1 MAAAPPSAP
10 SLALDMRDV
19 GKRFGEIWVLRNV
32 NYAVRAGSIHALV
45 GHNGAGKST
54 LMKIA
59 LGGYAPTEG
68 SVRISGRELTY
79 SAPAEARRLGVGMV
93 LQERSLIGTLTG
105 LDNIFLNAEHV
116 NAIGLLRGQE
126 EWHEA
131 KTLCE
136 QLGIAP
142 SVLRRRA
149 FELSPVE
156 QEMIEI
162 AKAIRL
168 ARNVLILDEPTAPLT
183 NREIKA
189 LFEIIRNAANL
200 GVGIVLITHH
210 LPEVF
215 EISDEVTALREG
227 IVTLASRT
235 AETGMSQLVEAMLGH
250 RLLATES
257 TIAAAIQKS
266 APPSER
272 GNPPRLEVRD
282 LRVARK
288 LNQGISFQLFPSEIL
303 GVAGL
308 AGSGRTTLL
317 RTLFGDFRP
326 TKGSVKLNG
335 ATYSPG
341 APSAAIRKRVFLIPE
356 NRGVYGLVLSAQI
369 VDNVILPI
377 LNRLVSFMI
386 IRFEAGRRLSRRLMS
401 VLDIRARGPHQVVGE
416 LSGGNQQKV
425 VLAKAL
431 ACEASLLLL
440 DEPTFGVDVGAA
452 AEVINQVR
460 RLVESGNSALWVSS
474 DLRELLE
481 VADRVMILVDG
492 QIHKVVKRGDPEFNE
507 AHLVQSM
514 QRGQVQQ
521 AATNG

>member
-1 MAAAPPSAP
+1 MVAAAPS
-10 SLALDMRDV
+10 SQDLAVDMRNV
-19 GKRFGEIWVLRNV
+19 GKRFGEVWVLRNV
-32 NYAVRAGSIHALV
+32 NYAVKAGSIHALV

-68 SVRISGRELTY
+68 SVLVRGRALTY
-79 SAPAEARRLGVGMV
+79 SVPAEARRLGVGMV

-105 LDNIFLNAEHV
+105 LDNIFLNAERV
-116 NAIGLLRGQE
+116 NPLGLVRSQD
-126 EWHEA
+126 EWNEA

-142 SVLRRRA
+142 AVLKRRA
-149 FELSPVE
+149 SEMSPVE

-168 ARNVLILDEPTAPLT
+168 ARNALILDEPTAPLT
-183 NREIKA
+183 DREIKA
-189 LFEIIRNAANL
+189 LFQIIHNAAKL

-227 IVTLASRT
+227 RVTLASPT
-235 AETGMSQLVEAMLGH
+235 SATNMSQVVEAMLGH

-257 TIAAAIQKS
+257 KIAAAIQKA

-272 GNPPRLEVRD
+272 GSAPRLEVTN
-282 LRVARK
+282 LHVGRK
-288 LNQGISFQLFPSEIL
+288 LKEGITFQLFPNEIL
-303 GVAGL
+303 GIAGL

-317 RTLFGDFRP
+317 QALFGDFRL
-326 TKGSVKLNG
+326 TKGSMKLNG
-335 ATYSPG
+335 INYSPRSP
-341 APSAAIRKRVFLIPE
+341 AAAIRKQVFLIPE
-356 NRGVYGLVLSAQI
+356 NRGVYGLVLTAPI
-369 VDNVILPI
+369 VENVILPI
-377 LNRLVSFMI
+377 LNRLVSLVI
-386 IRFEAGRRLSRRLMS
+386 INFEAGTRLVRRLMS

-481 VADRVMILVDG
+481 VADRVMILVEG
-492 QIHKVVKRGDPEFNE
+492 RIQKVVKRGDAEFNE
-507 AHLVQSM
+507 ANLVQSM

-521 AATNG
+521 AGTNG